1 MDQNVEKLTKMALPA
16 NPFAD
21 KNCIQKDNAIR
32 KSLESKM
39 SKAGTDLEILDAELD
54 NVMQGKMNE
63 ATSKV
68 LQEIIPSG
76 LIK

>member
-1 MDQNVEKLTKMALPA
+1 MALPA

-21 KNCIQKDNAIR
+21 KNCIQKDNTIR

-54 NVMQGKMNE
+54 NVMQGKMK
-63 ATSKV
+63 SHK
-68 LQEIIPSG
+68 
-76 LIK
+76 